1 MLSEYANISIKFNHF
16 PQRMTV
22 FFESFLFAI
31 QYFSIYLIRVI
42 KIKKTLLI
50 EISFHIQDQFL
61 NDCEGNDT
69 SNVGSKEASTYDEQE
84 CTVGEQLF
92 LSNPSRSNENLIDS
106 TAGSCDP
113 LFANQSLEQIN
124 LGKSLIYSIHIYI

>member
-1 MLSEYANISIKFNHF
+1 MS
-16 PQRMTV
+16 
-22 FFESFLFAI
+22 
-31 QYFSIYLIRVI
+31 
-42 KIKKTLLI
+42 
-50 EISFHIQDQFL
+50 
-61 NDCEGNDT
+61 DCDGGGNGAT
-69 SNVGSKEASTYDEQE
+69 SKNCGVGGGGGGGSSSSSKDASSTYNNEPE

-124 LGKSLIYSIHIYI
+124 LGKLIPLSTLVLLFFFRFLLISSKIALMNAITSRTAITQQNF